1 VSLADL
7 DSVIDDAVNSYLIA
21 KKRCVIQRHPTSGY
35 TSQDLVADH
44 PDYYTTWGSPK
55 KIKFTG
61 RSAGDIIEDYLE
73 KLGYPR
79 GSDQWFSLA
88 HIVIE
93 RGEYESQF
101 SGPVTGDWGGEH
113 PDDGR
118 L

>member
-1 VSLADL
+1 MSLSDL
-7 DSVIDDAVNSYLIA
+7 DSVLDEAVRSYVIA
-21 KKRCVIQRHPTSGY
+21 KKRCIIQRNPLSGI
-35 TSQDLVADH
+35 SAQSLVNEY
-44 PDYYTTWGSPK
+44 PDYYVYWGTPK
-55 KIKFTG
+55 KIKFVG
-61 RSAGDIIEDYLE
+61 RCAGDVLEDYLK

-93 RGEYESQF
+93 RGEYESQPARQAF
-101 SGPVTGDWGGEH
+101 GDRSGEC